1 MCAKRAQNYDCP
13 VRDVL
18 DRVGDAWSVLVILE
32 LSKGNARFNALSRV
46 VGGISPR
53 MLSVTLRHLERDGL
67 VARTVIDVKPPQVD
81 YGLTELGRSLYQAIG
96 ALSHWA
102 EQHQPA
108 IRESRTA
115 FDSAQDVA
123 A

>member
-32 LSKGNARFNALSRV
+32 LSKGNARFNALCRV
-46 VGGISPR
+46 IGGISPR

-67 VARTVIDVKPPQVD
+67 VVRRVMDVKPPQVD
-81 YGLTELGRSLYQAIG
+81 YGLTDLGHSLHGAIS
-96 ALSHWA
+96 ALSRWA
-102 EQHQPA
+102 EENQPS
-108 IRESRTA
+108 IRDSRSA
-115 FDSAQDVA
+115 FDERETA
-123 A
+123 AA